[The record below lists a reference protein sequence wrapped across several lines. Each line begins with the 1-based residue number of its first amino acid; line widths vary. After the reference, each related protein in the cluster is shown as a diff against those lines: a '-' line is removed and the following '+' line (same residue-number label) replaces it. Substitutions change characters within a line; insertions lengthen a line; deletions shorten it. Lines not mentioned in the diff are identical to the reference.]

1 MTKAEQDHIAKVGL
15 NFFEDVVMTSL
26 MRLKMNGKLRA
37 AYKLR
42 EELAYQMALRATGF
56 KDVKPFSLASKLN
69 TARFGTPTQEF
80 QTICDEYLNSVEV
93 VE

>member
-1 MTKAEQDHIAKVGL
+1 MTKSEQDHIAKVGL
-15 NFFEDVVMTSL
+15 NFFEDVVTTSL

-37 AYKLR
+37 AYKIR

-56 KDVKPFSLASKLN
+56 KDVKPFSLASKAN
-69 TARFGTPTQEF
+69 ERRFGAATQEM
-80 QTICDEYLNSVEV
+80 QTICDEYLNSIEV